1 MRAYIVFRVD
11 TYHVSLRL
19 ADEEQD
25 GQCLVAPE
33 TPGLLVS
40 KVTIFLQSKLSA
52 IYGTASRPIIHKDS
66 TSSTFCLDIS

>member
-1 MRAYIVFRVD
+1 MRAYIDFRVD

-25 GQCLVAPE
+25 GQCLVALE

-40 KVTIFLQSKLSA
+40 KVAIFLQSKLSA
-52 IYGTASRPIIHKDS
+52 I
-66 TSSTFCLDIS
+66 